1 MQGGALS
8 NPADS
13 RFDRGNLNGDA
24 RHNIN
29 LGVLYAPSFQA
40 RALRFFN
47 GWEWSSVTFWN
58 SGYPIDP
65 RAGVD
70 LNSDLVLN
78 DRPIGVAR
86 NSVAGPRFL
95 QVDLRVARRVQWR
108 DAQSLELFAESDNV
122 LNTLNANCTNAC
134 TGAVVNRQD
143 AVDFGRITTA
153 RAARRVQFGF
163 RYAF

>member
-1 MQGGALS
+1 M
-8 NPADS
+8 PEP
-13 RFDRGNLNGDA
+13 RHHLNMA
-24 RHNIN
+24 A
-29 LGVLYAPSFQA
+29 LYAPSVE
-40 RALRFFN
+40 RGTPRLLN
-47 GWEWSSVTFWN
+47 GWEWSTVTFWN

-78 DRPIGVAR
+78 DRPLGVAR

-95 QVDLRVARRVQWR
+95 QIDVRVARRLQWH
-108 DAQSLELFAESDNV
+108 AQTFELFGESDNV
-122 LNTLNANCTNAC
+122 LNSLNANCTNAC

-153 RAARRVQFGF
+153 RAARRVQLG
-163 RYAF
+163 APLCL